1 MQIVAYENK
10 SFNFRT
16 MGCVN
21 GKAVLKEEDID
32 YLVKYTDLTEE
43 QVKENFENFLEKHPK
58 GKLDKKSFSEMMNLC
73 YPNSDKDN
81 IQKHIFRMYDS
92 NQDGIVDF
100 REFMLVVYIM
110 SRGTPEDNLKQI
122 FNLLDINSDGSVSIA
137 EFKRVIRDMFLL
149 ANEKEVDSCIQQL
162 LAEKAF
168 IEMDT
173 NEDGKVTLE
182 EFIHACLS
190 QKKFSTMLTLKIIDV
205 FIE

>member
-1 MQIVAYENK
+1 M
-10 SFNFRT
+10 SLHFRA

-21 GKAVLKEEDID
+21 GKTVLKEEDID
-32 YLVKYTDLTEE
+32 YLVKYT
-43 QVKENFENFLEKHPK
+43 
-58 GKLDKKSFSEMMNLC
+58 
-73 YPNSDKDN
+73 
-81 IQKHIFRMYDS
+81 
-92 NQDGIVDF
+92 DF

-137 EFKRVIRDMFLL
+137 EFKRVVRDMFLL
-149 ANEKEVDSCIQQL
+149 ANEKEVDNCIQQL

-173 NEDGKVTLE
+173 NEDGKVTLQ

-190 QKKFSTMLTLKIIDV
+190 QKKF
-205 FIE
+205 